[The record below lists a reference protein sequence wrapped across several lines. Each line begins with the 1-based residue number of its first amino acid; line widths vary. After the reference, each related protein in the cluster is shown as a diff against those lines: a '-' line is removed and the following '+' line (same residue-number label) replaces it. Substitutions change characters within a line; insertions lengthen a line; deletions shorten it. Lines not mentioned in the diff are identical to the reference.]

1 MRTSKE
7 LSGSSKTAQK
17 YQKDDFQKRRQSW
30 HTFFKVMV
38 ETKVVLGFSHVWVAY
53 GTNQRQWRLQRNRN
67 QSQKRPKKGPTR
79 WKGLF
84 SKKTAA
90 LTHLFQ
96 GFWRDSMFS
105 GFLTCQGAFWSWL
118 NQSETLGF
126 QRSLQECH
134 KRSKKGQK
142 GKKDYFQRNGSLD
155 TLF

>member
-7 LSGSSKTAQK
+7 LSGSSKTAKK

-38 ETKVVLGFSHVWVAY
+38 ETKVVLGFSHASVAY

-79 WKGLF
+79 WKGF
-84 SKKTAA
+84 
-90 LTHLFQ
+90 FQ
-96 GFWRDSMFS
+96 RRWQPWRTYFKVF
-105 GFLTCQGAFWSWL
+105 GETQCFQGAFWSWL

-134 KRSKKGQK
+134 KRPKKGQK
-142 GKKDYFQRNGSLD
+142 GKKDDFQRSGSLD
-155 TLF
+155 TLFS